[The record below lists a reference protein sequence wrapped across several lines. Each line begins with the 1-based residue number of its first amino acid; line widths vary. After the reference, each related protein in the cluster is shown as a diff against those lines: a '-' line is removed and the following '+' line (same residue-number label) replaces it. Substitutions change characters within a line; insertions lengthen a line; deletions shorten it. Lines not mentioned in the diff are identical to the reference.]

1 MKRGFMKKA
10 VIAVA
15 AICVFGSMTAFAIGN
30 IAGVTSHSDRR
41 DEVHTYEQALK
52 LQEEHGPKVNFP
64 EQFSNGYTFESAV
77 PVNYET
83 SDKDGNKLGK
93 GIHLDITYGKEGMEP
108 ITFSAEVGLDGGS
121 APTDVKTCGDGT
133 ELRFYKTVNKFVP
146 ANYELTE
153 EDKKAQEAGSFD
165 LAYGSDEIEITTSCM
180 VEWDM
185 DGQGYSLFKFGEEL
199 SAEEMFAMA
208 EEIIDAQ

>member
-1 MKRGFMKKA
+1 MDDPILEERLKKMFESRAGEVPDESLREVRIRKRVYEQIEREETHMKRGFMKKA

-77 PVNYET
+77 PVKYET

-93 GIHLDITYGKEGMEP
+93 GSHLDITYGKEGMEP
-108 ITFSAEVGLDGGS
+108 ITFSAEVGLDGG
-121 APTDVKTCGDGT
+121 A
-133 ELRFYKTVNKFVP
+133 LRR
-146 ANYELTE
+146 
-153 EDKKAQEAGSFD
+153 
-165 LAYGSDEIEITTSCM
+165 M
-180 VEWDM
+180 
-185 DGQGYSLFKFGEEL
+185 
-199 SAEEMFAMA
+199 
-208 EEIIDAQ
+208 

>member
-1 MKRGFMKKA
+1 MDDPILEERLKKMFESRAGELPDESLREVRIRKRVYEQIEREETHMKRGFMKKA

-121 APTDVKTCGDGT
+121 APTDVKTCGAVSYT
-133 ELRFYKTVNKFVP
+133 HLRAHET
-146 ANYELTE
+146 
-153 EDKKAQEAGSFD
+153 G
-165 LAYGSDEIEITTSCM
+165 
-180 VEWDM
+180 
-185 DGQGYSLFKFGEEL
+185 
-199 SAEEMFAMA
+199 
-208 EEIIDAQ
+208 

>member
-1 MKRGFMKKA
+1 MYPS
-10 VIAVA
+10 
-15 AICVFGSMTAFAIGN
+15 AINCAYAFST
-30 IAGVTSHSDRR
+30 VTTLTPRLDANVR
-41 DEVHTYEQALK
+41 L
-52 LQEEHGPKVNFP
+52 
-64 EQFSNGYTFESAV
+64 
-77 PVNYET
+77 
-83 SDKDGNKLGK
+83 DGNLSPG
-93 GIHLDITYGKEGMEP
+93 
-108 ITFSAEVGLDGGS
+108 F
-121 APTDVKTCGDGT
+121 
-133 ELRFYKTVNKFVP
+133 
-146 ANYELTE
+146 LTE

>member
-1 MKRGFMKKA
+1 MDDPILEERLKKMFESRAGELPDESLREVRIRKRVYEQIEREETHMKRGFMKKA

-64 EQFSNGYTFESAV
+64 KQFSNGYTFESAV

-93 GIHLDITYGKEGMEP
+93 GSRHYLRKR
-108 ITFSAEVGLDGGS
+108 
-121 APTDVKTCGDGT
+121 GDGT
-133 ELRFYKTVNKFVP
+133 DHIFC
-146 ANYELTE
+146 
-153 EDKKAQEAGSFD
+153 GSRS
-165 LAYGSDEIEITTSCM
+165 GRRERSDGCKDVRGWHGTSI
-180 VEWDM
+180 
-185 DGQGYSLFKFGEEL
+185 L
-199 SAEEMFAMA
+199 
-208 EEIIDAQ
+208 

>member
-1 MKRGFMKKA
+1 MKKA

-15 AICVFGSMTAFAIGN
+15 AICVFGSMTAFAVREHC
-30 IAGVTSHSDRR
+30 GVTSHSDRR

-93 GIHLDITYGKEGMEP
+93 GIPSQHCLRKEGMEP
-108 ITFSAEVGLDGGS
+108 IRHF
-121 APTDVKTCGDGT
+121 
-133 ELRFYKTVNKFVP
+133 LRKSVWT
-146 ANYELTE
+146 
-153 EDKKAQEAGSFD
+153 AGA
-165 LAYGSDEIEITTSCM
+165 LRRM
-180 VEWDM
+180 
-185 DGQGYSLFKFGEEL
+185 
-199 SAEEMFAMA
+199 
-208 EEIIDAQ
+208 